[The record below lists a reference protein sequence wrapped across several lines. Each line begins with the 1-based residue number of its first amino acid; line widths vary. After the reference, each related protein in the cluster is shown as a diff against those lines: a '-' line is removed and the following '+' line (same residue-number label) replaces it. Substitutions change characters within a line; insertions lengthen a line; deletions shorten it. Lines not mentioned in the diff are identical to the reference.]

1 MKKRGNLILV
11 IITVSFFAALVA
23 FFIGRNLSHSPI
35 QVTTQPPT
43 ASTASD
49 PGATDQTASLININT
64 ATLEELM
71 TLPGIGESLAQ
82 RIIDYRQQHGAFTS
96 VSELTKVNGI
106 GLSRLEAILD
116 YITV

>member
-11 IITVSFFAALVA
+11 IITLSFFAALVA
-23 FFIGRNLSHSPI
+23 FFICRNLSHSPI
-35 QVTTQPPT
+35 QVSTQPPT
-43 ASTASD
+43 SSATPNTD
-49 PGATDQTASLININT
+49 ATDQTASLININT